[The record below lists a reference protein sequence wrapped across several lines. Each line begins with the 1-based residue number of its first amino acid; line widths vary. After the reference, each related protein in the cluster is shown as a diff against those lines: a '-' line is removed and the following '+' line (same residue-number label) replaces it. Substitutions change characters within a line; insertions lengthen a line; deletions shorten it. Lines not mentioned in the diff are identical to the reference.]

1 MLTKVTYSALA
12 QSVLAVPPLALTPDL
27 EINRAANAAQIRH
40 LETGGVTTLLYG
52 GNANVHNWQISK
64 LGEWLD
70 VLEESAAENSWVLP
84 SVGPDWGKLIDS
96 AAVMKHRRFPV
107 AMALPLVSPQTP
119 EGVTKGLEEFVTRS
133 GVPLII
139 YIKTDGYV
147 PAADIARLHRQGAI
161 FGIKYAVPRAPGAA
175 DPYLDSLIEA
185 IGREKIV
192 SGFGE
197 PPAFHHVLDVKL
209 AGFTAG
215 CVCIAPTL
223 STHYLK
229 ALKAGNRPEAEKLLQ
244 PFLKLEGLREKSSAI
259 RVLHQAVTYSGVAD
273 MGPILPFLSLP
284 KAEEH
289 EAIKAAALELY
300 AAEMAAR
307 TVTVPA

>member
-12 QSVLAVPPLALTPDL
+12 QSVVAVPPLALTPEY

-64 LGEWLD
+64 FAEWLD
-70 VLEESAAENSWVLP
+70 VLEESAAADSWVIP
-84 SVGPDWGKLIDS
+84 SVGPDWGKLIDT
-96 AAVMKHRRFPV
+96 AAILKGRNFPV
-107 AMALPLVSPQTP
+107 AMALPLIAPQSP
-119 EGVTKGLEEFVTRS
+119 EGVVRGLEEFVALS
-133 GVPLII
+133 GVPLLI
-139 YIKTDGYV
+139 YIKTENYV
-147 PAADIARLHRQGAI
+147 SAKAIARLHEQGVV
-161 FGIKYAVPRAPGAA
+161 FGIKYAVPRQ
-175 DPYLDSLIEA
+175 DPLKDAYLDDLIAA
-185 IGREKIV
+185 IGRKKII

-197 PPAFHHVLDVKL
+197 PPALPHVLDFKL

-223 STHYLK
+223 SNALRIAMQAGQRDKAERLLK
-229 ALKAGNRPEAEKLLQ
+229 
-244 PFLKLEGLREKSSAI
+244 PFLPLEELRERSSAI

-273 MGPILPFLSLP
+273 MGPILPMLSLP

-289 EAIKAAALELY
+289 ADIKAAAVALY
-300 AAEMAAR
+300 NAEMAAR
-307 TVTVPA
+307 TVPAE